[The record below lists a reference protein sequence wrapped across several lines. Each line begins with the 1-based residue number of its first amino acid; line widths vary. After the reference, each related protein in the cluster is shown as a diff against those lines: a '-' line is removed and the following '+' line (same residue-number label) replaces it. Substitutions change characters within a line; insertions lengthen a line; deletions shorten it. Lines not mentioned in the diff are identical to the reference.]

1 MQHVGLKTSD
11 AAGHQGLTQALAYFV
26 LTVLGFS
33 FWFWMA
39 VPLASHR
46 ESYWWLGMVQSQP
59 FATAFSYISKTY
71 RPLAQGTAWLGY
83 VILDPNVF
91 PTSVVRQTLLQGVI
105 YGLFV
110 AGWWLVYV
118 RASQRRLFSTLAFVT
133 GVVFFSGY
141 VQLFHIYGI
150 FYVPVMLILGIV
162 LYLQASERFERR
174 EIWCAAAAMLFAFWH
189 PFATALFG
197 GFYVG
202 FYLDTFRRRRKR
214 EHIQALSILGA
225 TMAVVA
231 VLVVMF
237 PTRTDDLPL
246 NTRIAGFLVSYQTN
260 ELNPVAS
267 LVAFVLAQAVILS
280 MDWPA
285 RKKTGA
291 CIVVAV
297 LGAGFM
303 LKGVP
308 LLILWLC
315 VVLVKL
321 LVLRNWS
328 LVMLTAAA
336 ALLPFGGGIGT
347 PIYATFAICLAVYAT
362 QLGWV
367 QAEKALIAI
376 RTRHVIAT
384 IAAASMVVLLVR
396 AGVEVPVVTRLGS
409 RLLAERERTYQL
421 ENILAWLHR
430 SDYCGYDVD
439 FQVNAGNPIDSVES
453 AMSRQNRPPAS
464 LEDVQ
469 LFWKAVLQ
477 CKNSGPSNDE
487 RATATVTFGG
497 PPLAGWTP
505 VFRVGGRYAGEAGVW
520 VRGRQNTA
528 RKK

>member
-1 MQHVGLKTSD
+1 MKHKTLD
-11 AAGHQGLTQALAYFV
+11 VPQALTYFV

-39 VPLASHR
+39 VPFASHR

-71 RPLAQGTAWLGY
+71 RPLAQGTAWFGY

-110 AGWWLVYV
+110 LGWWLVYV
-118 RASQRRLFSTLAFVT
+118 RAAQRRLFAGLAFVT
-133 GVVFFSGY
+133 GAVFFSGY
-141 VQLFHIYGI
+141 VQLFHIYGV

-162 LYLQASERFERR
+162 LYLEASERFERR
-174 EIWCAAAAMLFAFWH
+174 EVWCAAAATLLALWH
-189 PFATALFG
+189 PFATALFT

-202 FYLDTFRRRRKR
+202 FYLDTFRRRRRR
-214 EHIQALSILGA
+214 EHVQAWSILA
-225 TMAVVA
+225 VTMAAVA

-237 PTRTDDLPL
+237 PTRSDDLPL
-246 NTRIAGFLVSYQTN
+246 NTRISGFLVSYQTN
-260 ELNPVAS
+260 ELNAVAS
-267 LVAFVLAQAVILS
+267 LVAFALAQAVVFS

-285 RKKTGA
+285 KRRIAGFL
-291 CIVVAV
+291 VVTA
-297 LGAGFM
+297 LGAGFL

-321 LVLRNWS
+321 LLLRNRS
-328 LVMLTAAA
+328 LFLLTGAA

-367 QAEKALIAI
+367 QAEEVLAAAKP
-376 RTRHVIAT
+376 RYVVGVIA
-384 IAAASMVVLLVR
+384 AVLMVALLVR
-396 AGVEVPVVTRLGS
+396 TGVSVPVVTRLGS

-430 SDYCGYDVD
+430 SNYCGYDVA
-439 FQVNAGNPIDSVES
+439 FHVNAGNPIDSVES
-453 AMSRQNRPPAS
+453 VMSRQNRPPAS
-464 LEDVQ
+464 LEDVR

-477 CKNSGPSNDE
+477 CKSGEPANGE
-487 RATATVTFGG
+487 RATAMVTFGE
-497 PPLAGWTP
+497 PPLAGLSP
-505 VFRVGGRYAGEAGVW
+505 VFRVGGRYAGEASVW
-520 VRGRQNTA
+520 VREPQKTA
-528 RKK
+528 RKE